1 MLKETIYNIFFALI
15 LLTILFILT
24 TQYQCDSCDTLH
36 NTMMGK
42 PFGIP
47 IAAIGLVGFATLYA
61 MYLKNNRYFGVLLT
75 VAFLASIVF
84 VYAQAIIYQQFCP
97 YCITVESLVAAL
109 WIYHLYNK
117 QHLTTGLLTTVAI
130 YSTIAILTV
139 SINYVENNTYK
150 YVDELAKYK
159 PPIIQKTPDSQQH
172 GFSKPQ
178 EFDNN
183 QSVSI
188 VHEDTTSQELSA
200 PKELKEKS
208 SAPTDNIVLYDQYRN
223 PVKIDN
229 GKSILYVASWC
240 KACDKALEQ
249 AFIMNDIIVVDT
261 AINIPESEEIV
272 AMQKK
277 ANPYNIDIYYDFDD
291 VCAVKKFPTWVKNNV

>member
-1 MLKETIYNIFFALI
+1 
-15 LLTILFILT
+15 
-24 TQYQCDSCDTLH
+24 
-36 NTMMGK
+36 MMGK

-47 IAAIGLVGFATLYA
+47 IAAIGLVGFAILYA
-61 MYLKNNRYFGVLLT
+61 MYLKNNRYFGISLT
-75 VAFLASIVF
+75 AAFLASIVF

-97 YCITVESLVAAL
+97 YCITVESLVAVL

-139 SINYVENNTYK
+139 SINYIENNTYK
-150 YVDELAKYK
+150 YVDELANYE
-159 PPIIQKTPDSQQH
+159 PPIIHKTPDSQQH
-172 GFSKPQ
+172 NNNQSVSVIHEDTTSQKL
-178 EFDNN
+178 DNN
-183 QSVSI
+183 QSVSV

-200 PKELKEKS
+200 PKEFKEES
-208 SAPTDNIVLYDQYRN
+208 PASTDNIVFYDQYRN

-249 AFIMNDIIVVDT
+249 ASIMNDIIVVDT

-291 VCAVKKFPTWVKNNV
+291 VCTVKRFPTWAKNNV